1 MKSAYELA
9 MSRLEKSAPTLA
21 LSEAK
26 KRELAEVDS
35 FAQAKIAE
43 RKLLIEPELAK
54 AAGNPAEQAALQKQ
68 LTSEIARIEEER
80 EAKKEKIRRAE

>member
-9 MSRLEKSAPTLA
+9 MSRLEKKEPTVV

-54 AAGNPAEQAALQKQ
+54 SVANPAEQAALQKQ
-68 LTSEIARIEEER
+68 LASEIARIEEER
-80 EAKKEKIRRAE
+80 ERKKEKIR